1 MIVVLQRVREASVS
15 IDDRVVSD
23 IGPGIL
29 LLVCAEPEDND
40 AKIRKMAGKIAKLR
54 IFSDSDGKMN
64 LSVRDVAGEVLV
76 VSQFTLAADVWSG
89 NRPSFGKAAG
99 PAEGLALYEAF
110 VDALCAEGV
119 PVKTG
124 QFGAHMQVSLV
135 NDGPVT
141 IPMSL

>member
-89 NRPSFGKAAG
+89 NRPSFGKTAG

-110 VDALCAEGV
+110 VDALRAEGV